1 MDFWLILALAAQPP
15 ELPAIAESL
24 AYVRGT
30 GRREILR
37 WGAPLPPQQ
46 PKQWTA

>member
-1 MDFWLILALAAQPP
+1 MDFWLILALAASPG

-30 GRREILR
+30 GRREIMR
-37 WGAPLPPQQ
+37 WGVPLPPRNQ
-46 PKQWTA
+46 KDWIA